1 MRVRPFHH
9 FAQSRKPVARG
20 WLLPIV
26 LNNTT
31 TIEKVFLPMRL
42 PMVFFGVTK
51 PRDNQNISTHSF
63 SLVLATEK
71 IREIPLYT
79 KCINTSGYLSIWSKL
94 PLGAKY
100 LYLLKVFT
108 EFQRLNLMNAAD
120 KVIKSAFESDAV
132 FQKTFSIVIKED
144 LNLTAIDFA
153 KKANIPPSTLY
164 KILSG
169 NRDPN
174 IKTLRQIVKTIRDI
188 NESDRED
195 FIAVIAARSVLD
207 NIVET
212 KKKIAGRLVTIR
224 EYSATS
230 MEEAIIAA
238 VNAERDG
245 AKALV
250 CAPIVS
256 PTIEKII
263 NIPVTTIIPK
273 DSLIDAIEL
282 ALKKIG

>member
-1 MRVRPFHH
+1 M
-9 FAQSRKPVARG
+9 
-20 WLLPIV
+20 
-26 LNNTT
+26 
-31 TIEKVFLPMRL
+31 
-42 PMVFFGVTK
+42 
-51 PRDNQNISTHSF
+51 
-63 SLVLATEK
+63 
-71 IREIPLYT
+71 
-79 KCINTSGYLSIWSKL
+79 KC
-94 PLGAKY
+94 KY
-100 LYLLKVFT
+100 PYLLEGFIT
-108 EFQRLNLMNAAD
+108 GFQRLIFMNAAD
-120 KVIKSAFESDAV
+120 KVIKSAFESDEV
-132 FQKTFSIVIKED
+132 FQKTFSAVIKED
-144 LNLTAIDFA
+144 LNLTAVDFA

-174 IKTLRQIVKTIRDI
+174 IKTLRQIVKTIREI
-188 NESDRED
+188 KESDSGE

-212 KKKIAGRLVTIR
+212 KKKIGGRLVTIR

-256 PTIEKII
+256 PTVEKIL
-263 NIPVTTIIPK
+263 NIPVATIIPK
-273 DSLIDAIEL
+273 NSLIDAIEL
-282 ALKKIG
+282 ALRKME

>member
-1 MRVRPFHH
+1 
-9 FAQSRKPVARG
+9 
-20 WLLPIV
+20 
-26 LNNTT
+26 
-31 TIEKVFLPMRL
+31 
-42 PMVFFGVTK
+42 
-51 PRDNQNISTHSF
+51 
-63 SLVLATEK
+63 
-71 IREIPLYT
+71 
-79 KCINTSGYLSIWSKL
+79 
-94 PLGAKY
+94 
-100 LYLLKVFT
+100 
-108 EFQRLNLMNAAD
+108 MNAAD
-120 KVIKSAFESDAV
+120 KVIKAAFESDEL
-132 FQKTFSIVIKED
+132 FQKILYEVIKED
-144 LNLTAIDFA
+144 LNLTAVDFA
-153 KKANIPPSTLY
+153 KQANIPPSTLY

-174 IKTLRQIVKTIRDI
+174 IKTLRQIIRTIRELG
-188 NESDRED
+188 ESESGE
-195 FIAVIAARSVLD
+195 FIAVIAARTVLD

-238 VNAERDG
+238 VRAEKDG

-256 PTIEKII
+256 PTVEKIL

-282 ALKKIG
+282 ALKKMD

>member
-1 MRVRPFHH
+1 V
-9 FAQSRKPVARG
+9 
-20 WLLPIV
+20 
-26 LNNTT
+26 
-31 TIEKVFLPMRL
+31 
-42 PMVFFGVTK
+42 
-51 PRDNQNISTHSF
+51 D
-63 SLVLATEK
+63 
-71 IREIPLYT
+71 
-79 KCINTSGYLSIWSKL
+79 C
-94 PLGAKY
+94 KY
-100 LYLLKVFT
+100 LYLLEGIIT
-108 EFQRLNLMNAAD
+108 GFQRLIFMNAAD
-120 KVIKSAFESDAV
+120 KVIKSAFESDEV
-132 FQKTFSIVIKED
+132 FQKTFSTVIKED
-144 LNLTAIDFA
+144 LNLTAVDFA

-174 IKTLRQIVKTIRDI
+174 IKTLRQIVKTIREI
-188 NESDRED
+188 KESDGGE

-207 NIVET
+207 NIVVT
-212 KKKIAGRLVTIR
+212 KKKIGGKLVTIR

-256 PTIEKII
+256 PTVEKIL

-273 DSLIDAIEL
+273 NSLIEAIEL
-282 ALKKIG
+282 ALRKME